1 MIIFQLICIIL
12 NVILAVVLRCCKD
25 YYSDEFIKLP
35 LKWWILWGVL
45 ALIPIASCV
54 VAIVVGIFMIVAATE
69 GDMYWGLK
77 LREDH
82 WLKKKY

>member
-1 MIIFQLICIIL
+1 MFIAQLICIIL
-12 NVILAVVLRCCKD
+12 NVILAIVLRCCKD

-45 ALIPIASCV
+45 TLIPIASGIT
-54 VAIVVGIFMIVAATE
+54 ALAVGILMIAIASE

-77 LREDH
+77 LSDDH
-82 WLKKKY
+82 WLNKKY